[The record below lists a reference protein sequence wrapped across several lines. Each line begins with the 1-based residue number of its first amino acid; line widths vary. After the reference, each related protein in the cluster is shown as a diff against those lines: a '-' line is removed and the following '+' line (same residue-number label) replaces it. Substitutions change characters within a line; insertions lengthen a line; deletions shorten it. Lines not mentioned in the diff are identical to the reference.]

1 MGEKGEGKRRNPVM
15 KTLNG
20 GYLQTRHNSTI
31 DRYMENKRRQ
41 GFFPTAGIKL
51 AVAALSL
58 AVLPASAQKNG
69 ITDTGKSK
77 YAVVTST
84 PVGAVKWTGGFWGER
99 FGVFSGT
106 SVQSMWETWKSDK
119 GHGWNNFLIAAGE
132 KKGKRHGPPFHD
144 GDMYKWLEALT
155 AVYAVNK
162 DPEVGKIMDRFIEL
176 IRKSQRS
183 DGYLHTPV
191 IIAEM
196 NRQQSAKEEA
206 RENET
211 IGTKVGTGKDGA
223 FGNRLN
229 FETYNLGHL
238 ITAGIMHKRATGK
251 TTLFECAVKAADF
264 LYDFYKRA
272 SDELARNA
280 ICPSHYMAI
289 AEMYRETGDP
299 KYLELSEKLIDI
311 RGKVEN
317 GTDDNQDRV
326 PFRQQYNAMGH
337 SVRANYL
344 YAGVADLYLESG
356 EEQLMKNLESIWTDI
371 VMRKM
376 YITGACGALYDG
388 TSPDGTDYKPD
399 NVQKVHQSYGRPYQ
413 LPHSTA
419 HNETCANIGNLFFN
433 WRMFSATGD
442 AKYTD
447 VVENCLYNS
456 ILSGISLD
464 GKKYFYTNPMR
475 ISKDLPYKLRWPK
488 ERTEYISCFCCP
500 PNTLRTLCEAQ
511 DYAYSVGKD
520 GIYVNLYGDN
530 TLDTKI
536 DGIGDVTLTQT
547 TDYPW
552 DGVVSI
558 TVGKLKGKKQ
568 FAVKLRVP
576 EWCTE
581 GATVTVN
588 GQDAGVEAKAG
599 TYATVN
605 RTWKKGDVVAINMPM
620 RTRLIEANPLVE
632 ESRGQVAVQRGPVV
646 YCLES
651 NDLNGVSIDDIAIPL
666 SAKFT
671 PVDMTIDGS
680 RVKAL
685 EAEVVNRGETS
696 WKGQLYRE
704 ATAKKQTVKV
714 RFVPY
719 YAWGNRGE
727 SEMTVWMPAT
737 LD

>member
-1 MGEKGEGKRRNPVM
+1 M
-15 KTLNG
+15 KKVLIF
-20 GYLQTRHNSTI
+20 ST
-31 DRYMENKRRQ
+31 
-41 GFFPTAGIKL
+41 AALL
-51 AVAALSL
+51 AVST
-58 AVLPASAQKNG
+58 PAMAQKNG

-77 YAVVTST
+77 FAVVSST
-84 PVGAVKWTGGFWGER
+84 PVSAVKWTDGFWGER

-176 IRKSQRS
+176 IQKSQRA

-196 NRQQSAKEEA
+196 NKQATAKEEA
-206 RENET
+206 KENAT

-251 TTLFECAVKAADF
+251 TTLFNCAVKAADF

-289 AEMYRETGDP
+289 AEMYRETGNP

-326 PFRQQYNAMGH
+326 PFRQQYKAMGH

-356 EEQLMKNLESIWTDI
+356 EEQLKKNLDSIWEDI
-371 VMRKM
+371 VTRKM

-388 TSPDGTDYKPD
+388 TSPDGTDYTPD
-399 NVQKVHQSYGRPYQ
+399 NIQKVHQSYGRPYQ

-433 WRMFSATGD
+433 WRMFTATGE

-447 VVENCLYNS
+447 IVENCLYNS

-464 GKKYFYTNPMR
+464 GKKYFYTNPLR
-475 ISKDLPYKLRWPK
+475 ISKDLPYTLRWPK

-511 DYAYSVGKD
+511 DYAYSIEKGGV
-520 GIYVNLYGDN
+520 YVNLYGGN
-530 TLDTKI
+530 TLNTNI
-536 DGIGDVTLTQT
+536 EGIGEITLTQK

-552 DGVVSI
+552 DGAVNISVD
-558 TVGKLKGKKQ
+558 KLKGKKL
-568 FAVKLRVP
+568 FEIKLRVP
-576 EWCTE
+576 DWCTE
-581 GATVTVN
+581 GAKITVN
-588 GQDAGVEAKAG
+588 GEEQNIEAKAG

-605 RTWKKGDVVAINMPM
+605 RTWKKGDVVSINMPM
-620 RTRLIEANPLVE
+620 RTRIVEANPLVE
-632 ESRGQVAVQRGPVV
+632 ESRGQVAVQRGPIV

-651 NDLNGVSIDDIAIPL
+651 NDLGGLSIDDIAIPL
-666 SAKFT
+666 DAKFT

-680 RVKAL
+680 RIKAL
-685 EAEVVNRGETS
+685 EGEVINRSEAS

-704 ATAKKQTVKV
+704 ATTKKQMVKV
-714 RFVPY
+714 RLIPY
-719 YAWGNRGE
+719 YAWGNRGK
-727 SEMTVWMPAT
+727 SEMTVWMPAG
-737 LD
+737 L

>member
-1 MGEKGEGKRRNPVM
+1 M
-15 KTLNG
+15 KKVLIF
-20 GYLQTRHNSTI
+20 ST
-31 DRYMENKRRQ
+31 
-41 GFFPTAGIKL
+41 AALL
-51 AVAALSL
+51 AVSTTAM
-58 AVLPASAQKNG
+58 AQKNG

-77 YAVVTST
+77 FAVVSST
-84 PVGAVKWTGGFWGER
+84 PVSAVKWTDGFWGER

-176 IRKSQRS
+176 IQKSQRA

-196 NRQQSAKEEA
+196 NKQATAKEEA
-206 RENET
+206 KENAT

-251 TTLFECAVKAADF
+251 TTLFNCAVKAADF

-289 AEMYRETGDP
+289 AEMYRETGNP

-326 PFRQQYNAMGH
+326 PFRQQYKAMGH

-356 EEQLMKNLESIWTDI
+356 EEQLKKNLDSIWEDI
-371 VMRKM
+371 VTRKM

-388 TSPDGTDYKPD
+388 TSPDGTDYTPD
-399 NVQKVHQSYGRPYQ
+399 NIQKVHQSYGRPYQ

-419 HNETCANIGNLFFN
+419 HNETCANIGNLFFK
-433 WRMFSATGD
+433 WRMFTATGE

-447 VVENCLYNS
+447 IVENCLYNS

-464 GKKYFYTNPMR
+464 GKKYFYTNPLR
-475 ISKDLPYKLRWPK
+475 ISKDLPYTLRWPK

-511 DYAYSVGKD
+511 DYAYSIEKGGV
-520 GIYVNLYGDN
+520 YVNLYGGN
-530 TLDTKI
+530 TLNTNI
-536 DGIGDVTLTQT
+536 EGVGEITLTQK

-552 DGVVSI
+552 DGAVNISVD
-558 TVGKLKGKKQ
+558 KLKGKKQ
-568 FAVKLRVP
+568 FEIKLRVP
-576 EWCTE
+576 DWCTE
-581 GATVTVN
+581 GAKITVN
-588 GQDAGVEAKAG
+588 GEEQNIETKAG

-605 RTWKKGDVVAINMPM
+605 RTWKKGDVVGINMPM
-620 RTRLIEANPLVE
+620 RTRIVEANPLVE
-632 ESRGQVAVQRGPVV
+632 ESRGQVAVQRGPIV

-651 NDLNGVSIDDIAIPL
+651 NDLGGLSIDDIAIPL
-666 SAKFT
+666 DAKFT

-680 RVKAL
+680 RIKAL
-685 EAEVVNRGETS
+685 EGEVINRSEAS

-704 ATAKKQTVKV
+704 ATAKKQMVKV
-714 RFVPY
+714 RLIPY
-719 YAWGNRGE
+719 YAWGNRGK
-727 SEMTVWMPAT
+727 SEMTVWMPAG
-737 LD
+737 L

>member
-1 MGEKGEGKRRNPVM
+1 M
-15 KTLNG
+15 KKVLIF
-20 GYLQTRHNSTI
+20 ST
-31 DRYMENKRRQ
+31 
-41 GFFPTAGIKL
+41 AALL
-51 AVAALSL
+51 AVST
-58 AVLPASAQKNG
+58 PAMAQKNG

-77 YAVVTST
+77 FAVVSST
-84 PVGAVKWTGGFWGER
+84 PVSAVKWTDGFWGER

-176 IRKSQRS
+176 IQKSQRA

-196 NRQQSAKEEA
+196 NKQATAKEEA
-206 RENET
+206 KENAT

-251 TTLFECAVKAADF
+251 TTLFNCAVKAADF

-289 AEMYRETGDP
+289 AEMYRETGNP

-326 PFRQQYNAMGH
+326 PFRQQYKAMGH

-356 EEQLMKNLESIWTDI
+356 EEQLKKNLDSIWEDI
-371 VMRKM
+371 VTRKM

-388 TSPDGTDYKPD
+388 TSPDGTDYTPD
-399 NVQKVHQSYGRPYQ
+399 NIQKVHQSYGRPYQ

-433 WRMFSATGD
+433 WRMFTATGE

-447 VVENCLYNS
+447 IVENCLYNS

-464 GKKYFYTNPMR
+464 GKKYFYTNPLR
-475 ISKDLPYKLRWPK
+475 ISKDLPYTLRWPK

-511 DYAYSVGKD
+511 DYAYSIEKGGV
-520 GIYVNLYGDN
+520 YVNLYGGN
-530 TLDTKI
+530 TLNTNI
-536 DGIGDVTLTQT
+536 EGVGEITLTQK

-552 DGVVSI
+552 DGAVNISVD
-558 TVGKLKGKKQ
+558 KLKGKKQ
-568 FAVKLRVP
+568 FEIKLRVP
-576 EWCTE
+576 DWCTE
-581 GATVTVN
+581 GAKITVN
-588 GQDAGVEAKAG
+588 GEEQNIEAKAG

-605 RTWKKGDVVAINMPM
+605 RTWKKGDVVSINMPM
-620 RTRLIEANPLVE
+620 RTRIVEANPLVE
-632 ESRGQVAVQRGPVV
+632 ESRGQVAVQRGPIV

-651 NDLNGVSIDDIAIPL
+651 NDLGGLSIDDIAIPL
-666 SAKFT
+666 DAKFT

-680 RVKAL
+680 RIKAL
-685 EAEVVNRGETS
+685 EGEVINRSEAS

-704 ATAKKQTVKV
+704 ATTKKQMVKV
-714 RFVPY
+714 RLIPY
-719 YAWGNRGE
+719 YAWGNRGK
-727 SEMTVWMPAT
+727 SEMTVWMPAG
-737 LD
+737 L

>member
-1 MGEKGEGKRRNPVM
+1 M
-15 KTLNG
+15 KKVLIF
-20 GYLQTRHNSTI
+20 ST
-31 DRYMENKRRQ
+31 
-41 GFFPTAGIKL
+41 AALL
-51 AVAALSL
+51 AVST
-58 AVLPASAQKNG
+58 PAMAQKNG

-77 YAVVTST
+77 FAVVSST
-84 PVGAVKWTGGFWGER
+84 PVSAVKWTDGFWGER

-176 IRKSQRS
+176 IQKSQRA

-196 NRQQSAKEEA
+196 NKQATAKEEA
-206 RENET
+206 KENAT

-251 TTLFECAVKAADF
+251 TTLFNCAVKAADF

-289 AEMYRETGDP
+289 AEMYRETGNP

-326 PFRQQYNAMGH
+326 PFRQQYKAMGH

-356 EEQLMKNLESIWTDI
+356 EEQLKKNLDSIWEDI
-371 VMRKM
+371 VTRKM

-388 TSPDGTDYKPD
+388 TSPDGTDYTPD
-399 NVQKVHQSYGRPYQ
+399 NIQKVHQSYGRPYQ

-433 WRMFSATGD
+433 WRMFTATGE

-447 VVENCLYNS
+447 IVENCLYNS

-464 GKKYFYTNPMR
+464 GKKYFYTNPLR
-475 ISKDLPYKLRWPK
+475 ISKNLPYTLRWPK

-511 DYAYSVGKD
+511 DYAYSIEKGGV
-520 GIYVNLYGDN
+520 YVNLYGGN
-530 TLDTKI
+530 TLNTNI
-536 DGIGDVTLTQT
+536 EGIGEITLTQK

-552 DGVVSI
+552 DGAVNISVD
-558 TVGKLKGKKQ
+558 KLKGKKQ
-568 FAVKLRVP
+568 FEIKLRVP
-576 EWCTE
+576 DWCTE
-581 GATVTVN
+581 GAKITVN
-588 GQDAGVEAKAG
+588 GEEQNIETKAG

-605 RTWKKGDVVAINMPM
+605 RTWKKGDVVSINMPM
-620 RTRLIEANPLVE
+620 RTRIVEANPLVE
-632 ESRGQVAVQRGPVV
+632 ESRGQVAVQRGPIV

-651 NDLNGVSIDDIAIPL
+651 NDLGGLSIDDIAIPL
-666 SAKFT
+666 DAKFT
-671 PVDMTIDGS
+671 LVDMTIDGS
-680 RVKAL
+680 RIKAL
-685 EAEVVNRGETS
+685 EGEVINRSEAS

-704 ATAKKQTVKV
+704 ATAKKQMVKV
-714 RFVPY
+714 RLIPY
-719 YAWGNRGE
+719 YSWGNRGK
-727 SEMTVWMPAT
+727 SEMTVWMPAG
-737 LD
+737 L

>member
-1 MGEKGEGKRRNPVM
+1 M
-15 KTLNG
+15 KKVLIF
-20 GYLQTRHNSTI
+20 ST
-31 DRYMENKRRQ
+31 
-41 GFFPTAGIKL
+41 AALL
-51 AVAALSL
+51 AVST
-58 AVLPASAQKNG
+58 PAMAQKNG

-77 YAVVTST
+77 FAVVSST
-84 PVGAVKWTGGFWGER
+84 PVSAVKWTDGFWGER

-176 IRKSQRS
+176 IQKSQRA

-196 NRQQSAKEEA
+196 DKQATAKEEA
-206 RENET
+206 KENAT

-251 TTLFECAVKAADF
+251 TTLFNCAVKAADF

-289 AEMYRETGDP
+289 AEMYRETGNP

-326 PFRQQYNAMGH
+326 PFRQQYKAMGH

-356 EEQLMKNLESIWTDI
+356 EEQLKKNLDSIWEDI
-371 VMRKM
+371 VTRKM

-388 TSPDGTDYKPD
+388 TSPDGTDYTPD
-399 NVQKVHQSYGRPYQ
+399 NIQKVHQSYGRPYQ

-433 WRMFSATGD
+433 WRMFTATGE

-447 VVENCLYNS
+447 IVENCLYNS

-464 GKKYFYTNPMR
+464 GKKYFYTNPLR
-475 ISKDLPYKLRWPK
+475 ISKDLPYTLRWPK

-511 DYAYSVGKD
+511 DYAYSIEKGGV
-520 GIYVNLYGDN
+520 YVNLYGGN
-530 TLDTKI
+530 TLNTNI
-536 DGIGDVTLTQT
+536 EGVGEITLTQK

-552 DGVVSI
+552 DGAVNISVD
-558 TVGKLKGKKQ
+558 KLKGKKQ
-568 FAVKLRVP
+568 FEIKLRVP
-576 EWCTE
+576 DWCTE
-581 GATVTVN
+581 GAKITVN
-588 GQDAGVEAKAG
+588 GEEQNIEAKAG

-605 RTWKKGDVVAINMPM
+605 RTWKKGDVVSINMPM
-620 RTRLIEANPLVE
+620 RTRIVEANPLVE
-632 ESRGQVAVQRGPVV
+632 ESRGQVAVQRGPIV

-651 NDLNGVSIDDIAIPL
+651 NDLGGLSIDDIAIPL
-666 SAKFT
+666 DAKFT

-680 RVKAL
+680 RIKAL
-685 EAEVVNRGETS
+685 EGEVINRSEAS

-704 ATAKKQTVKV
+704 ATAKKQMVKV
-714 RFVPY
+714 RLIPY
-719 YAWGNRGE
+719 YAWGNRGK
-727 SEMTVWMPAT
+727 SEMTVWMPAG
-737 LD
+737 L